1 MAEFVPPSKT
11 KTLIKRALKHPELFT
26 EAELTYF
33 KLMKKVSKKQKSSQL
48 KSDYLK

>member
-1 MAEFVPPSKT
+1 MEQFTPPSKT

-33 KLMKKVSKKQKSSQL
+33 KLMKKAKKQQKSSQQ